1 MQSRKLEPTSYDRC
15 PKKTALHGVPTSFG
29 IRSSF
34 NNKEHLRPWRHS
46 LAGENSAPFQIADC
60 KDSGVRVAMFIVCPC
75 FSTLCDV
82 FLVAAC
88 LNAKILAE
96 KRQDMILKAIRHGA
110 GVRA

>member
-1 MQSRKLEPTSYDRC
+1 MERETGLEPATSS
-15 PKKTALHGVPTSFG
+15 LG

-34 NNKEHLRPWRHS
+34 DNKEHLRPWRHS
-46 LAGENSAPFQIADC
+46 LAGENRAPFQIADS
-60 KDSGVRVAMFIVCPC
+60 KDSGVHFAMFILCPC

-88 LNAKILAE
+88 LNTKILAE